1 MVVRREVTAAVALLA
16 LSLVLPPVL
25 TGCREG
31 SSSSPSGGPSGP
43 VATAPH
49 TTPSS
54 GTPTSTPSPTDDAVG
69 SPERPVAAA
78 VGTTLLDWKSVPG
91 STENVVT
98 VGDGWTLTVPNGGGS
113 ARLQG
118 PKPFTIRAAEHSS
131 ITDAFL
137 DDTHALVVDE
147 DRLAA
152 DPDRAVLVDLASGR
166 KTTLN
171 GRSDPP
177 TVVGGTWALG
187 PDSLVHAT
195 SGPQR
200 RYCLATVDLSGGSGT
215 TGWCAEPRS
224 GFSRASVTDD
234 GTTLMT
240 FDDHHPS
247 CRTLNTVEGSEL
259 TPLPGVT
266 RCKGWDSAL
275 LGGTA
280 VWSVVPKERRI
291 EAAHFYAHTDRGW
304 WDLGP
309 GTSGSLVVCAG
320 SAFFIRDPASRA
332 DPARLLRW
340 SPDDAGLTV
349 AYASKG
355 TGNAFL
361 APPRCGGTH
370 LTITAYSQAGDEQV
384 TTNLG

>member
-1 MVVRREVTAAVALLA
+1 MAAADGAAHRRLPRAGGPAPGAAPALLPVPRPRRLRSLPGRPRVSQARRENPAGLLRALEPAALPSRRAVHRPGAVAQRLPVLSGQRGALPAQSRRLMVVRREVTAAVALLA

-98 VGDGWTLTVPNGGGS
+98 VGDGWTLTVPNGGDS

-187 PDSLVHAT
+187 PDSLVHA
-195 SGPQR
+195 
-200 RYCLATVDLSGGSGT
+200 
-215 TGWCAEPRS
+215 
-224 GFSRASVTDD
+224 
-234 GTTLMT
+234 
-240 FDDHHPS
+240 
-247 CRTLNTVEGSEL
+247 
-259 TPLPGVT
+259 
-266 RCKGWDSAL
+266 
-275 LGGTA
+275 
-280 VWSVVPKERRI
+280 
-291 EAAHFYAHTDRGW
+291 
-304 WDLGP
+304 
-309 GTSGSLVVCAG
+309 
-320 SAFFIRDPASRA
+320 
-332 DPARLLRW
+332 
-340 SPDDAGLTV
+340 
-349 AYASKG
+349 
-355 TGNAFL
+355 
-361 APPRCGGTH
+361 
-370 LTITAYSQAGDEQV
+370 
-384 TTNLG
+384 